1 MWKNLGP
8 HICGHVNPIPR
19 SSTDCGGQ
27 QSITSPAFL
36 LQSMDATCL
45 AWRIAADQLCT
56 GSQPQAQGMFNL
68 CCWLAIILA
77 IWKLQTKFEFEGALC
92 VTVLLKIFGSW
103 KSVSKLIFELETCW
117 QWNMAITTER
127 MYKTWH
133 NGINCMCLQEKRPH
147 STSQW
152 DQH

>member
-36 LQSMDATCL
+36 LHGCYLSCMTNCSWPAVY
-45 AWRIAADQLCT
+45 R
-56 GSQPQAQGMFNL
+56 QPTTSTRHVQL

-77 IWKLQTKFEFEGALC
+77 IWKLQREFEFEGALC
-92 VTVLLKIFGSW
+92 FSVLLKIFGSW

-127 MYKTWH
+127 MYKTRH

-152 DQH
+152 EQH